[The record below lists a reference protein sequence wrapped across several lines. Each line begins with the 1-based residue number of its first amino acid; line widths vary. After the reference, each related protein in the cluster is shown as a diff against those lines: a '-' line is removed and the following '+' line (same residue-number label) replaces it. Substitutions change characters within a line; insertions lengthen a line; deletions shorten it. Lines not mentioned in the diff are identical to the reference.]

1 MTDGVSTLPQAGND
15 SFAEWRAG
23 QVNQL
28 PVLTLLGNM
37 PVTHPT
43 AAASPVVIRFG
54 RLGDTILLQ
63 PLLHKLHLR
72 YGQPC
77 RLLALGDWPAALY
90 SAQAEVAG
98 CIPLNSYYGP
108 IWMRPQRWRAALA
121 LRRLRG
127 SPFYI
132 SEPVERTRTKV
143 RPMLALAG
151 IPPAQCS
158 FIEDIPLIE
167 HEHWVDLL
175 LRFGDTTPEVFRA
188 SCGAL
193 ASPVVAAPQLQASA
207 AERADRD
214 AWLRAQGLSGRPLV
228 LLQPANKRTM
238 RWNGV
243 RAAEDDDK
251 SWPAEHWAVLARTI
265 SQRLPQAQVLFC
277 GSPAEA
283 GYLDFLMSVVD
294 AASPRIEAAILPL
307 GRLKALLEIAHSM
320 VSVDT
325 GPGHLAAAMGCP
337 LVVLMG
343 SRDPQLWTP
352 RSGSGSDVIVLGGL
366 PATRRVEEIDTAQV
380 VNAWRTLHWRTA
392 VTAVAESSA
401 AANGVYSAGCAG

>member
-1 MTDGVSTLPQAGND
+1 MPT
-15 SFAEWRAG
+15 
-23 QVNQL
+23 NQ
-28 PVLTLLGNM
+28 P
-37 PVTHPT
+37 PAPT
-43 AAASPVVIRFG
+43 GPVVIRFG
-54 RLGDTILLQ
+54 RLGDTVLLQ
-63 PLLHKLHLR
+63 PLLHKLHQR
-72 YGQPC
+72 YGRPC
-77 RLLALGDWPAALY
+77 QLLALGDWSPALY
-90 SAQAEVAG
+90 SAQPEVAG
-98 CIPLNSYYGP
+98 CIPLNSQAGP
-108 IWMRPQRWRAALA
+108 IWMRPQRLRAAMA

-132 SEPVERTRTKV
+132 SEPVERTRTKI

-151 IPPAQCS
+151 VPAEHCS

-175 LRFGDTTPEVFRA
+175 LRFGDTTPAAFRTT
-188 SCGAL
+188 CGAL
-193 ASPVVAAPQLQASA
+193 TSPVAAAPQLQVSV
-207 AERADRD
+207 AERTDRD
-214 AWLRAQGLSGRPLV
+214 TWLHAQGMNGRTLI

-243 RAAEDDDK
+243 RATEDDDK
-251 SWPAEHWAVLARTI
+251 SWPAEHWAALARTI

-343 SRDPQLWTP
+343 SREPQLWTP

-366 PATRRVEEIDTAQV
+366 PGTRRVDEIDTAQV
-380 VNAWRTLHWRTA
+380 VNAWRTLRWRTA
-392 VTAVAESSA
+392 VAAVAESTA
-401 AANGVYSAGCAG
+401 EANGVYSAGCAG

>member
-1 MTDGVSTLPQAGND
+1 
-15 SFAEWRAG
+15 
-23 QVNQL
+23 
-28 PVLTLLGNM
+28 M
-37 PVTHPT
+37 PATHLT

-63 PLLHKLHLR
+63 PLLHKLHMR

-77 RLLALGDWPAALY
+77 RLLALGDWPAAIY

-98 CIPLNSYYGP
+98 CIRLNSFYGP
-108 IWMRPQRWRAALA
+108 IWMHPQRWRAVLA

-151 IPPAQCS
+151 VPAEHCT

-175 LRFGDTTPEVFRA
+175 LRFGDTTPAAFRA
-188 SCGAL
+188 TCAEPT
-193 ASPVVAAPQLQASA
+193 SPVAAAPQLQVSV

-214 AWLRAQGLSGRPLV
+214 DWLRAQGLSGRPLV

-251 SWPAEHWAVLARTI
+251 SWPAEHWAALARTI
-265 SQRLPQAQVLFC
+265 SHRLPQAQVLLC

-283 GYLDFLMSVVD
+283 GYLDFLMSVMD
-294 AASPRIEAAILPL
+294 TASPRIEAAILPI

-343 SRDPQLWTP
+343 SREPQLWTP

-366 PATRRVEEIDTAQV
+366 PSIRRVDEIDTVQV
-380 VNAWRTLHWRTA
+380 VNAWRALRWRTA
-392 VTAVAESSA
+392 MATAAESSA
-401 AANGVYSAGCAG
+401 EAGSVYSAGCAG